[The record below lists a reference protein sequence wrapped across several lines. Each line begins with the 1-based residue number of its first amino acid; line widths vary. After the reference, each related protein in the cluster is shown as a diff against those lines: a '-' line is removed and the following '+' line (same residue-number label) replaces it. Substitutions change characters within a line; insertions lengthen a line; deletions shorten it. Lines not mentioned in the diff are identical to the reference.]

1 MVNSSQSVSKTR
13 YLVLESRNQKTMLRE
28 LYGAAESPRWVYLF
42 ADTEWQAYLKESPIL
57 LEAAQDSTEY
67 RWALKGLK
75 EDSLSGLM
83 LGSSRGLDAVA
94 SWLRER
100 LTVRFDGQRQ
110 GLLRFYD
117 PWIWHQLAPQT
128 NPEAEVIEQA
138 IYWYGAPG
146 QQRWLTIENPEPIAM
161 SPAPT
166 LDEQQWLALNTTSA

>member
-1 MVNSSQSVSKTR
+1 MVNSPRSASKAL
-13 YLVLESRNQKTMLRE
+13 YLVLESRHQKTMLRE
-28 LYGAAESPRWVYLF
+28 LYGATESPRWVYLF

-57 LEAAQDSTEY
+57 LEAAQDSAEY

-75 EDSLSGLM
+75 EDSLSGLI
-83 LGSSRGLDAVA
+83 LGSSKGLEAVTR
-94 SWLRER
+94 WLRAR

-117 PWIWHQLAPQT
+117 PWIWHQLAPRT
-128 NPEAEVIEQA
+128 NPAAEVIEQA

-161 SPAPT
+161 SPMPT
-166 LDEQQWLALNTTSA
+166 LDEQQWLALNASSV